1 MPRLSTEYSV
11 LLLAVAAC
19 SAKRVPGRN
28 SYPACVTADS
38 AVTVCQVVPSCRLA
52 VCRSHEHAVFEG
64 GFGVHSA
71 RSSRKLSE
79 LVGDEDRAL
88 LWATMSAEYA
98 KVAKD
103 ESVGYDES
111 SEVVEEDKSSDGC
124 CKAVRVGSANCGH
137 CGSPCA
143 RC

>member
-1 MPRLSTEYSV
+1 MTLVPRARRVVGATVNDEIVQSRLCRSDECRC
-11 LLLAVAAC
+11 VAAC
-19 SAKRVPGRN
+19 RV
-28 SYPACVTADS
+28 
-38 AVTVCQVVPSCRLA
+38 L
-52 VCRSHEHAVFEG
+52 RSVLP
-64 GFGVHSA
+64 A

>member
-1 MPRLSTEYSV
+1 MSNC
-11 LLLAVAAC
+11 A
-19 SAKRVPGRN
+19 G
-28 SYPACVTADS
+28 
-38 AVTVCQVVPSCRLA
+38 TVV
-52 VCRSHEHAVFEG
+52 SHEHGARTRFWG
-64 GFGVHSA
+64 DSRGVHSA

-111 SEVVEEDKSSDGC
+111 LEVVEEDKSSDGC
-124 CKAVRVGSANCGH
+124 CKAVRVASANCGH